1 MTIERGE
8 VWWAETPESS
18 KGRPF
23 LVLTRNEAIPVLR
36 TLLVAP
42 ISRTIRRIPTEIQ
55 VGISE
60 GLPVA
65 SVASMDGVLAFPKSM
80 LVRRMGALAPERRHE
95 LGDALAAAIDR

>member
-1 MTIERGE
+1 MTIEQGEIWWGEASVLEGPPLPRPHPGRGD
-8 VWWAETPESS
+8 P
-18 KGRPF
+18 G
-23 LVLTRNEAIPVLR
+23 
-36 TLLVAP
+36 AP
-42 ISRTIRRIPTEIQ
+42 HRARRADLPHDPADPH
-55 VGISE
+55 GDPARDLE